1 MPCYTVL
8 TFWRLFTNCQI
19 FFLSIVAIPSI
30 KSVCS
35 SCTSQWLF
43 YSVRWKDWFSCIW
56 LLIILNSII
65 PFTTTFCLINYLCM
79 YFSHCTTDF
88 FFYCFVTSDGKKRSM
103 RCDVDKV
110 KGVLFIFFF
119 FGQFL
124 VVNDMFN
131 LKSKILYLCYFLV
144 VIHRSYISAYN
155 Y

>member
-88 FFYCFVTSDGKKRSM
+88 FFIVLWLLMAR
-103 RCDVDKV
+103 REAWDVMWIKL
-110 KGVLFIFFF
+110 KEFLFIFFF